1 LRRILTLFLINLFLV
16 FLTFSNNLQ
25 KVRVYTDRN
34 FYKLYLI
41 FSSQI
46 DLQKFVKDTKH
57 DLLAVK
63 IPFKNRYEAEYYSVL
78 LKASNGVITL
88 KVKNPKLDLQRVWY
102 IKEYRTLVIV
112 IPFRKE
118 GGKYTV
124 VIDPGHGGKDS
135 GAHYYG
141 VNEKDINLSIAKK
154 LSTYLREDGRF
165 KVFLTRKGDY
175 FIPLAE
181 RQKFTSKVGAD
192 LFISIHANANPYN
205 PHLRGVEFYILSDK
219 GIYRKFIDL
228 AVHPQ
233 KAKEFLNR
241 EIAKDGKLRREV
253 VKKSL
258 EITQEEGE
266 DLAKSL
272 QREWCSYLAKYIPC
286 HGIFKRNF
294 AVLKVPGVPTVL
306 VEVGYMT
313 NRRELRLITS
323 DHYQW
328 LIASTLYLG
337 ILDYLHLSVPKKWK

>member
-1 LRRILTLFLINLFLV
+1 MRRILTLFLINLFLV
-16 FLTFSNNLQ
+16 FLTFSNTLQ

-41 FSSQI
+41 FSSKI

-57 DLLAVK
+57 DLLVVK

-88 KVKNPKLDLQRVWY
+88 KVKNPKLNLNRAWY
-102 IKEYRTLVIV
+102 VKGYRTLVIV

-124 VIDPGHGGKDS
+124 VIDPGHGGKDT
-135 GAHYYG
+135 GAIYYG
-141 VNEKDINLSIAKK
+141 VKEKDINLSIAKK
-154 LSTYLREDGRF
+154 LYAYLERDGRF
-165 KVFLTRKGDY
+165 KVYLTRSGDY
-175 FIPLAE
+175 FVSLAD
-181 RQKFTSKVGAD
+181 RQKFTAKVGAD
-192 LFISIHANANPYN
+192 LFISIHANANPYK
-205 PHLRGVEFYILSDK
+205 PYLHGVEFYILSDK

-253 VKKSL
+253 LKTTL
-258 EITQEEGE
+258 QITQEEGE
-266 DLAKSL
+266 DLALSL
-272 QREWCSYLAKYIPC
+272 KKAWCKYMAKYIPC

-313 NRRELRLITS
+313 NRRELKVLVNNY
-323 DHYQW
+323 YQW
-328 LIASTLYLG
+328 FIASTLYLG
-337 ILDYLHLSVPKKWK
+337 ILDYLHLSVPRKK